1 MKWENQLIKDLQWSN
16 EITNREA
23 KQRVAREIAATAK
36 AGDIIGAGSG
46 STVYLTLPT
55 FFVSLLHVMVV
66 VVRGIMLRLT
76 AIIIVVMRRIRWNGT
91 GTTLSKTSSR
101 F

>member
-36 AGDIIGAGSG
+36 AGLWKWSPPPRK
-46 STVYLTLPT
+46 SP
-55 FFVSLLHVMVV
+55 
-66 VVRGIMLRLT
+66 
-76 AIIIVVMRRIRWNGT
+76 
-91 GTTLSKTSSR
+91 
-101 F
+101 

>member
-36 AGDIIGAGSG
+36 AGDIIGAAPAPPSTSLCSNWPSG
-46 STVYLTLPT
+46 FTKSTCLWKWSPPPRK
-55 FFVSLLHVMVV
+55 SP
-66 VVRGIMLRLT
+66 
-76 AIIIVVMRRIRWNGT
+76 
-91 GTTLSKTSSR
+91 
-101 F
+101 

>member
-46 STVYLTLPT
+46 STV
-55 FFVSLLHVMVV
+55 
-66 VVRGIMLRLT
+66 
-76 AIIIVVMRRIRWNGT
+76 
-91 GTTLSKTSSR
+91 
-101 F
+101 

>member
-23 KQRVAREIAATAK
+23 KERVAREIAATAK

-46 STVYLTLPT
+46 STVYLTLFELAKRIHEEHLPLEVVPASQEIFLFC
-55 FFVSLLHVMVV
+55 FFLGFPLFFF
-66 VVRGIMLRLT
+66 
-76 AIIIVVMRRIRWNGT
+76 WNN
-91 GTTLSKTSSR
+91 
-101 F
+101 

>member
-23 KQRVAREIAATAK
+23 KERVAREIAATAK

-46 STVYLTLPT
+46 STVYLTL
-55 FFVSLLHVMVV
+55 FEL
-66 VVRGIMLRLT
+66 
-76 AIIIVVMRRIRWNGT
+76 AKRIRRAPASGSGPRLPGNLHDLHPT
-91 GTTLSKTSSR
+91 GHPSNHPLEQTSR
-101 F
+101 LDI